1 MGKLD
6 GKVALIS
13 GAARGQGEAQARLF
27 ATEGAAVT
35 LADVLDDDGER
46 VAASITDTG
55 GQAVYQHLDVRDE
68 AGWGAAVQRAVD
80 EFGGLQVL
88 INNAGIFR
96 FGRIEDL
103 ALDDYLEVIQINQV
117 GVLLGMKAAIPA
129 LRAAGGGSIVNTSST
144 AGLTGFAGGA
154 AYVASKWAVRGMTK
168 VAALE
173 LGRDNIRVNS
183 VHPGPIDTPMI
194 AGLNLGVGRNDQ
206 PIARVGTVD
215 EVAKLMLFLASDDS
229 SYCTGSEFVIDG
241 GGQAGQVIR
250 ALDD

>member
-27 ATEGAAVT
+27 AKEGAAVT

-46 VAASITDTG
+46 VAASIADTG
-55 GQAVYQHLDVRDE
+55 GQAIYQHLDVRDE
-68 AGWGAAVQRAVD
+68 DGWRAAVQRTVD
-80 EFGGLQVL
+80 EFGALQIL

-129 LRAAGGGSIVNTSST
+129 LRAAGGGAIVNTSST
-144 AGLTGFAGGA
+144 AGLIGFAGGA

-173 LGRDNIRVNS
+173 LGPDNIRVNS

-194 AGLNLGVGRNDQ
+194 AGLSLGVGRNQQ

-241 GGQAGQVIR
+241 GGVAGQVIR
-250 ALDD
+250 PPEE